1 MSDSSYHRRA
11 PVSPKQSMQ
20 TPETSSPEPAIF
32 HISFYKFVAL
42 PDPQAV
48 VDVLLELTQ
57 PLLGSILVASEGING
72 MLAGSAEALDAFERN
87 LAEDARLAA
96 KFVGLH
102 FKRSPCK
109 TVPFGKMKVRLKAEI
124 LPLGVPGVDATSQT
138 GIDLSPQEWRELI
151 AQDDVVLI
159 DNRNSFEYRL
169 GHFNK
174 AIDPLVN
181 NFRDFP
187 AYVETHLDEWKS
199 SGKRVAMYCTGGI
212 RCEKT
217 SAWLLDRGL
226 TVYQLEGGI
235 LNFFEKMPDAEADWQ
250 GECFVFD
257 RRTALDTKLQET
269 DTTVEEVYSEVP
281 SEQWR
286 LARAQRL
293 NRDAELAEMDDAGEP
308 KAP

>member
-1 MSDSSYHRRA
+1 MH
-11 PVSPKQSMQ
+11 
-20 TPETSSPEPAIF
+20 TPETLSPESAIF

-42 PDPQAV
+42 PDPEAV
-48 VDVLLELTQ
+48 VDVLCELTEG
-57 PLLGSILVASEGING
+57 LLGSILVAGEGING
-72 MLAGSAEALDAFERN
+72 MLAGSALALDAFERQ
-87 LAEDARLAA
+87 LATDPRLAG

-102 FKRSPCK
+102 FKRSPCR
-109 TVPFGKMKVRLKAEI
+109 TAPFGKMKVRLKAEI
-124 LPLGVPGVDATSQT
+124 LPLGVPGVDATAQT
-138 GIDLSPQEWRELI
+138 GIDLNPQQWRELI

-159 DNRNSFEYRL
+159 DNRNSFEFRL

-187 AYVETHLDEWKS
+187 RYVEAHLDEWKS
-199 SGKRVAMYCTGGI
+199 EGKRVAMYCTGGI

-257 RRTALDTKLQET
+257 RRVALDTHLQET
-269 DTTVEEVYSEVP
+269 ATTVEDVYVDAP
-281 SEQWR
+281 GEQWR

-293 NRDAELAEMDDAGEP
+293 DQEPEGAADRDAEIS
-308 KAP
+308 